1 MPIMTRMRDS
11 MPVILFGLLIA
22 FLVMIVFEWG
32 MDYLGLRSGRGDV
45 IGSINGKKITYREF
59 SELLKNYTDM
69 QRKQDGSELSEAQLK
84 QARDQVWQT
93 ILTQYLVEDE
103 VKRLGIKVSDQE
115 LVTWVH
121 GDNPPENLRRL
132 FIDSTGQFNRNLY
145 EQFLRNPNQFL
156 RDPEGSDQNYGTRWL
171 AKFETSLRTQK
182 QSEKLQSLMIASVR
196 VTDGE
201 VRQRFMEQKQTF
213 SAAYCLFD
221 ANALVKDEEVALTD
235 ADMKEYYQDN
245 LDQYRVEATRKVKY
259 VLLAEKPS
267 AADSS
272 MQWKEIE
279 DVAAK
284 ARSGAN
290 FVDLVYT
297 YSVKPD
303 SGAFF
308 RHGETSQEI
317 EDSVFGAKQGS
328 IVGPVLDRD
337 GLHVMKVLEDRKS
350 DKEYVRASHVLF
362 SLNPT
367 DDTVATRKTV
377 DSVARALRQGASFPE
392 LATKYSK
399 DAGSAQRGG
408 DLGWFTRGRM
418 TPAFE
423 KAAFAAKPGEIV
435 GPVRT
440 PFGLHLIK
448 VRARDAR
455 ELKLAHVSLKIE
467 ASPQTKNELFERAR
481 DFAYNARETEF
492 TKEAEQTG
500 LQAREVQV
508 QQKGGVIPGL
518 GIDEAISRWIFN
530 AKVGTVSEP
539 FTVTAGYAVVAVI
552 EAKDAGVRPFDEVKE
567 MVKPMALRKKKI
579 ARVMQMASDLR
590 MKLEPSDSL
599 KKVQEFNPAVTMRET
614 GNFTLSSSVPGLG
627 RDPSFLG
634 AVAGI
639 EVGAISKP
647 VESTRGAYVIQLL
660 SRSSFDSTAYA
671 SQKETLK
678 TRLLQER
685 RSTFLAQWLEQLKQ
699 NADIEDHRDLYYR

>member
-1 MPIMTRMRDS
+1 MRDS

-32 MDYLGLRSGRGDV
+32 MDYLGLRTGRGDV

>member
-32 MDYLGLRSGRGDV
+32 MDYLGLRTGRGDV